1 MTDSLRRAVGDLLSP
16 EAILP
21 EGESRGWCPGGKE
34 IPVVVAPS
42 SDEELGKLL
51 AQASQEGWRVLPAGE
66 GTWLDGGGP
75 AEFDLIVTTRRL
87 KEMDEYEPGD
97 LTFTAGAGITLSSL
111 AEATE
116 AHGQWLPVNPPGGR
130 VGSLGAAVSIGGS
143 GSLRQLYGI
152 PRDHVLGLSMVS
164 GDGRLLRW
172 GGRVVKNVAGF
183 DVTRLCIGSW
193 GSLGVITSVS
203 ARLFPL
209 PESDVTLILRAPE
222 AGRLLPAALSMARSG
237 LPLAALELLDP
248 LEDPI
253 SGQSGDGGAGN
264 GGDPGAGAAFRLLGS
279 AAQVTE
285 LEARIRKEL
294 SREGG
299 GWDRREGASSRAFH
313 EACDAWEDGSDLVL
327 RMALL
332 PSRLEELF
340 LELDGLGATLGETGV
355 ERGVAVRAA
364 AHAGAGVLRV
374 AVSGVE
380 SSGKGLEELAS
391 ALVALRERL
400 EESGGSLTLSKAPRS
415 LAREVGSWGA
425 LGEEAA
431 LLKGIKSQF
440 DPQGI
445 MAPGRF
451 VV

>member
-1 MTDSLRRAVGDLLSP
+1 MTDSLRRAVGGLLSP
-16 EAILP
+16 DALLP
-21 EGESRGWCPGGKE
+21 EDESRGWCPGDKGT
-34 IPVVVAPS
+34 PVVVVPNS
-42 SDEELGKLL
+42 EEEVGKLL

-75 AEFDLIVTTRRL
+75 AEFDLIVSTRRL
-87 KEMDEYEPGD
+87 KGMEEYEPAD

-111 AEATE
+111 EEATE

-130 VGSLGAAVSIGGS
+130 LGSLGAAVSLGVG
-143 GSLRQLYGI
+143 GSLRQLYGP
-152 PRDHVLGLSMVS
+152 PRDHILGLSMVS

-183 DVTRLCIGSW
+183 DLTRLCIGSW

-209 PESDVTLILRAPE
+209 PESDVTVILRGPE
-222 AGRLLPAALSMARSG
+222 AGSLLLAALSMARSG
-237 LPLAALELLDP
+237 LPIAALELLDP
-248 LEDPI
+248 LDNPAPVPNGVGDAGR
-253 SGQSGDGGAGN
+253 SGN
-264 GGDPGAGAAFRLLGS
+264 PGAGLVVRLLGS
-279 AAQVTE
+279 RPQVAE
-285 LEARIRKEL
+285 MEARIRKEY
-294 SREGG
+294 SQEGM
-299 GWDRREGASSRAFH
+299 GWVRQEGESSRIFQ
-313 EACDAWEDGSDLVL
+313 EACDGWEDGSDLVL

-340 LELDGLGATLGETGV
+340 LELDGLRATMGEIEAGQ
-355 ERGVAVRAA
+355 ELEVRAA
-364 AHAGAGVLRV
+364 AHVGAGVLRV

-380 SSGKGLEELAS
+380 SSGKALEGWAA

-400 EESGGSLTLSKAPRS
+400 EESGGTLTLSKAPRP

-425 LGEEAA
+425 VGGEAELLG
-431 LLKGIKSQF
+431 GIKSQF

-445 MAPGRF
+445 LAPGRF